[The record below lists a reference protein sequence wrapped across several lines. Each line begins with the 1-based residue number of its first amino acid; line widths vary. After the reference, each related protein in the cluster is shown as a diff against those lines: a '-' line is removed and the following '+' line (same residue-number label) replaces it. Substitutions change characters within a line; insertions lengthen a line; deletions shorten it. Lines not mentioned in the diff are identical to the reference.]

1 MQKIDLSGLWRVY
14 LDADKSPA
22 LPEMYP
28 DEMHLPGTTSFA
40 GLGPEN
46 PARETYFLTDAHR
59 FEGYA
64 WFMRTFESGDWASQQ
79 VMLTLERTR
88 KTTVY
93 LDGVEIGRQ
102 DSLCAPHRYV
112 LQGLAAGTHT
122 LVIRVD
128 NTDYPTK
135 GGHLTSPDTQSN
147 WNGITGE
154 ISLTAAQAIVTGIRV
169 DADLASGRVRIRAE
183 VQGAHGGF
191 ASVALPGQMEQL

>member
-1 MQKIDLSGLWRVY
+1 
-14 LDADKSPA
+14 
-22 LPEMYP
+22 MYP
-28 DEMHLPGTTSFA
+28 DKIALPGTTSAA

-46 PARETYFLTDAHR
+46 PARETYFLTDAHK

-64 WFMRTFESGDWASQQ
+64 WFMRTFEAGDWSDCQ

-93 LDGVEIGRQ
+93 LDGKEIGSQ
-102 DSLCAPHRYV
+102 ISLCAPHRY
-112 LQGLAAGTHT
+112 LLEGLTAGSHT

-128 NTDYPTK
+128 NTDYPTR

-154 ISLTAAQAIVTGIRV
+154 ISLTVAKVIVGHVQVFPDI
-169 DADLASGRVRIRAE
+169 AGGNIRIRADVIGE
-183 VQGAHGGF
+183 HSGV
-191 ASVALPGQMEQL
+191 ASIGLPGQMEQLVPINDRTLEGVLP